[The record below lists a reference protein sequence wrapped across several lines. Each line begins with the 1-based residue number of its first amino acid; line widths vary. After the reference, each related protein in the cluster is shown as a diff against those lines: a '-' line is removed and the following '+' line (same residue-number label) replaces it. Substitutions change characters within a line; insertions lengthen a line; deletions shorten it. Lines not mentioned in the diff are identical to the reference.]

1 MLKDIKGNI
10 NHSKTLQNHA
20 VIIVIGLYLEALP
33 IVQLMSQDC
42 KRRILML
49 AFYVQMNGMPVKHL
63 NPGDNLQVACDLPLC
78 PQHLWMVQLG
88 KYKKFKLQCY
98 MSKLCLDP
106 PWWLSGWGV
115 APLSP
120 RTWPL
125 FWWRQKVKMPTCS
138 RFDPHVVKIN
148 PELSAMT
155 RLITWVASAR

>member
-106 PWWLSGWGV
+106 PWWLSG
-115 APLSP
+115 
-120 RTWPL
+120 
-125 FWWRQKVKMPTCS
+125 
-138 RFDPHVVKIN
+138 
-148 PELSAMT
+148 
-155 RLITWVASAR
+155 